1 MSAVSANKYGNDM
14 SLKLVAMAMRELSYT
29 EMENLAL
36 ELRGAVIERR
46 DDPVSAFDIESYLQ
60 WMELLN
66 GWAEGELDRE

>member
-1 MSAVSANKYGNDM
+1 MSAVSATKYGNDM
-14 SLKLVAMAMRELSYT
+14 SLKLVAMAMRELSYA

-36 ELRGAVIERR
+36 ELRGSILARKDES
-46 DDPVSAFDIESYLQ
+46 DEFDIESYLQ